1 MMTNEL
7 AADVL
12 LDEIFDTRPAAAAA
26 AARQEALDAYY
37 DWITDDTGER
47 LKALLR
53 SLTALDGS
61 WTDRISEWALDS
73 VREETRYESLVRVKS
88 VSVPLPQEQGQ

>member
-53 SLTALDGS
+53 
-61 WTDRISEWALDS
+61 
-73 VREETRYESLVRVKS
+73 
-88 VSVPLPQEQGQ
+88 

>member
-1 MMTNEL
+1 MMKNEL

-12 LDEIFDTRPAAAAA
+12 LDELFGTRPAAAAA
-26 AARQEALDAYY
+26 RQGALREYY
-37 DWITDDTGER
+37 EWITDDTGER
-47 LKALLR
+47 LKALLS

-61 WTDRISEWALDS
+61 WTDRVSEWALDS